1 MTLRCGPTTVRMAPV
16 DGLVD
21 LLMAEAGAGKRD
33 RGHRHVPVK
42 GLHGKG
48 VTGRHGPPRRGRL
61 GAGASGR
68 QGAAATASTAAAR
81 GSRLAGVTT
90 PGTSGTLRGAGPPGA
105 TAPPRPGSG

>member
-1 MTLRCGPTTVRMAPV
+1 MGQPPRDDLAVRPDHRADGPV

-68 QGAAATASTAAAR
+68 QEGCR
-81 GSRLAGVTT
+81 HR
-90 PGTSGTLRGAGPPGA
+90 
-105 TAPPRPGSG
+105 